1 MQQESSLDAFESGI
15 RRPTQP
21 FCLRHRPGTAARRTL
36 LDDCRLDVGNLLKA
50 MGAWMEANA
59 SRAQGTQFFIDG
71 GGFGTVETDPAE
83 LSRMIATHPFT
94 QYSDVEVKPLIDPI
108 SAMAVLVEAYS

>member
-1 MQQESSLDAFESGI
+1 MRFAVI
-15 RRPTQP
+15 YRPKHP
-21 FCLRHRPGTAARRTL
+21 APPEL
-36 LDDCRLDVGNLLKA
+36 LPDLLKA

-71 GGFGTVETDPAE
+71 GGFGTVETDDPAE

-94 QYSDVEVKPLIDPI
+94 QYSDVDVKPLIDPA